1 MLRRLAFGLGLMS
14 ATMLSHPAFAE
25 LAHTL
30 QIVVSKNNQSMTV
43 YDGDKVVS
51 TTRVSTGKAGH
62 STPSGIFSILEK
74 RRYHES
80 NIYSNAP
87 MPFMQRLTWSGIAL
101 HEGHV
106 PNYPASH
113 GCIRLPSGYAK
124 TLFGMT
130 ERGFHVIV
138 SDAPLSPMPIAHA
151 NLFLPLKPLP
161 AEPLMSDIELRPTV
175 KRQTSEAYE
184 VAMASQTTDPTL
196 TGSIEPQDTTPVKM
210 LIKRRELRETV
221 FDVQAMLNDLGF
233 DAGAPDGLIGTK
245 TQAAIAGF
253 KRWKNLPAGS
263 ALTDDFLSALYRSSG
278 KREPPAAQLLV
289 RRNFAPLFEAPIGLK
304 NPEIPLGTHFFTAS
318 NVDRGSERA
327 DWHVLTLPNLLTP
340 KERQRMNISLD
351 ASASSA
357 SGALDRLE
365 IPDDIRERIATLLAD
380 GSSLTITDEGLG
392 PETGKG
398 TDFIT
403 LTRSEAK
410 VAEARPAV
418 EKPQKVRQKPRRVYR
433 NGIGLY

>member
-138 SDAPLSPMPIAHA
+138 SDAPVAPMPIAHA

-196 TGSIEPQDTTPVKM
+196 TGSIVPQDPTPVKM
-210 LIKRRELRETV
+210 LIKRRALR
-221 FDVQAMLNDLGF
+221 
-233 DAGAPDGLIGTK
+233 
-245 TQAAIAGF
+245 
-253 KRWKNLPAGS
+253 
-263 ALTDDFLSALYRSSG
+263 
-278 KREPPAAQLLV
+278 
-289 RRNFAPLFEAPIGLK
+289 
-304 NPEIPLGTHFFTAS
+304 
-318 NVDRGSERA
+318 
-327 DWHVLTLPNLLTP
+327 
-340 KERQRMNISLD
+340 
-351 ASASSA
+351 
-357 SGALDRLE
+357 
-365 IPDDIRERIATLLAD
+365 
-380 GSSLTITDEGLG
+380 
-392 PETGKG
+392 
-398 TDFIT
+398 
-403 LTRSEAK
+403 
-410 VAEARPAV
+410 
-418 EKPQKVRQKPRRVYR
+418 
-433 NGIGLY
+433 